1 MTVVCLVILAGIFW
15 GDFFL
20 KNYIESHVNE
30 RDERAICKGKF
41 LIRKHHNKG
50 MMLNAGQKR
59 RRLVAAISLAFTVL
73 LMLVFVVSLGRHG
86 NNLLRLGLSLL
97 LGGAFSNTYDR
108 LRRGYVVDYVSFPVK
123 WQGFRKIV
131 FNCSDFCI
139 IIGSLI
145 SALGAI

>member
-20 KNYIESHVNE
+20 KNYIESHVDE

-59 RRLVAAISLAFTVL
+59 RRLVAVFSLAFTLILTV
-73 LMLVFVVSLGRHG
+73 VFIVSLGRRG
-86 NNLLRLGLSLL
+86 NNLLRLVWRCCLEVHS
-97 LGGAFSNTYDR
+97 AIPMT
-108 LRRGYVVDYVSFPVK
+108 VSAEVM
-123 WQGFRKIV
+123 WWIM
-131 FNCSDFCI
+131 
-139 IIGSLI
+139 
-145 SALGAI
+145 